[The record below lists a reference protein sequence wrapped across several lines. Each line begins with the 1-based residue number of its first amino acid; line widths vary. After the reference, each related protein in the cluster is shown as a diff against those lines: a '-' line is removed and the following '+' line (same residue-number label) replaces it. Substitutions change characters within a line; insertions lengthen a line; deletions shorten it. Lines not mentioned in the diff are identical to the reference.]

1 MQKIIFLSIFL
12 FSSFIFAQ
20 TDGYWDKE
28 RTTNQ
33 QIVVSARDRI
43 VIKSEDFP
51 VGTTEVIY
59 RITLLGETQELAS
72 SLVSLLKAIPDPSG
86 ISQGSAGAVFLLSK
100 VSGDDKCKYGIFT
113 NEKFANDY
121 QKTGKPENAC
131 LFQNTPVNKEAK
143 LLSVQKMSCL
153 KPNTE
158 SVFFAF
164 ESKNW
169 VMNQKIVLEIVPW
182 VDTKLS
188 RGWNAENKKSILTQ
202 LQNAEAAKKVANPN
216 DFCVSQLEKIQ
227 EKYTFKEFQALLPEE
242 KSKTLKDIEAVC
254 LASIGNT
261 NIIDDAIRTDI
272 SKLMVTGKY
281 DLAITKSLALIAS
294 NKALVLDYNQLA
306 ESYIMTKQFAK
317 AIKNLKT
324 AESMDENELLVKI
337 NLAHAYMFNDEIKLA
352 KEIHE
357 QYKSQNVTASQSWI
371 AKTKAD
377 FAKFEKV
384 GLPTKYFKK
393 ILRVV
398 E

>member
-1 MQKIIFLSIFL
+1 MQKIIFLSFIFL
-12 FSSFIFAQ
+12 TNFNFAQ

-28 RTTNQ
+28 RATNK

-51 VGTTEVIY
+51 IGTTEVIY

-113 NEKFANDY
+113 SEKFASDY
-121 QKTGKPENAC
+121 QKTGKVANAC

-143 LLSVQKMSCL
+143 LLSVQKMSCI

-158 SVFFAF
+158 NIFFAF

-169 VMNQKIVLEIVPW
+169 IMNQKIVLEIVPW
-182 VDTKLS
+182 VDAKLS
-188 RGWNAENKKSILTQ
+188 RGWNAENKKAILTQ
-202 LQNAEAAKKVANPN
+202 LQNTEAAKKVSNAN

-227 EKYTFKEFQALLPEE
+227 EKYKFQEFQALLPEE
-242 KSKTLKDIEAVC
+242 KAKTLKDIEAIC

-261 NIIDDAIRTDI
+261 NIIDDSVRGDI
-272 SKLMVTGKY
+272 SKLMLAGKY
-281 DLAITKSLALIAS
+281 DLAISKSLALIAS
-294 NKALVLDYNQLA
+294 NKATVLDYNQLA
-306 ESYIMTKQFAK
+306 EAYILTKQFAK

-324 AESMDENELLVKI
+324 AESLDNDELVVKL
-337 NLAHAYMFNDEIKLA
+337 NLAHAYLFNDAIKLA

-371 AKTKAD
+371 SKTKTD
-377 FAKFEKV
+377 FATFEKA
-384 GLPTKYFKK
+384 GLPNKNFKK
-393 ILRVV
+393 ILRVLD
-398 E
+398 